1 MLKKR
6 NFPVKITE
14 PSDPSSGKITPRRS
28 IDGKIKPQLK
38 INFSSSRQVQQFNTE
53 QDVEGTRSNQT
64 TNGKTTPRNP
74 MTIRKLERP
83 VEQEMKKGSDTKPD
97 SYSKP

>member
-14 PSDPSSGKITPRRS
+14 TTDPSSGKITPRRS
-28 IDGKIKPQLK
+28 IDGKSKPQLN
-38 INFSSSRQVQQFNTE
+38 INPSRQVQHFNNKH
-53 QDVEGTRSNQT
+53 DVEGARSNQT
-64 TNGKTTPRNP
+64 TNGKITPRNP

>member
-14 PSDPSSGKITPRRS
+14 TTDPSSGKITPRRS
-28 IDGKIKPQLK
+28 IDGKSKPQLN
-38 INFSSSRQVQQFNTE
+38 INPSRQMQHFNNKH
-53 QDVEGTRSNQT
+53 DVEGVRSNQT

-83 VEQEMKKGSDTKPD
+83 IEQEMKKGSDTKPD